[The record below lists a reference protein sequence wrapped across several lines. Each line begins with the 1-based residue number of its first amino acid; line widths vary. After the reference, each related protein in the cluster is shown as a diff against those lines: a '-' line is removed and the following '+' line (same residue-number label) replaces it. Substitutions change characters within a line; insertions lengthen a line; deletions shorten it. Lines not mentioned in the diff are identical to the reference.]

1 MKGTL
6 CIIFFSILLAVTHS
20 SPVTGGL
27 DNTDAL
33 SNTGDLT
40 ETADVSHKDDSKD
53 TDDLKV
59 MVISYECIRLLSF
72 SN

>member
-33 SNTGDLT
+33 SNIGDLT

-59 MVISYECIRLLSF
+59 MVISYESIRLC
-72 SN
+72 